1 MSRNNFCTFCSPKQ
15 HVISETSVCV
25 LVSVPLTS
33 CSDPEK
39 YAVELPCLSPLSSQ
53 EDGVWYILCG
63 FHCVSPS
70 IKAARNCLQAA
81 LVIHAYK
88 KGLCQCV
95 ILPLSK

>member
-53 EDGVWYILCG
+53 EDGSGVYSVAFI
-63 FHCVSPS
+63 VSLLVL
-70 IKAARNCLQAA
+70 KLQGIVA
-81 LVIHAYK
+81 K
-88 KGLCQCV
+88 
-95 ILPLSK
+95 LPL